1 MADLPRWVDLET
13 VDGQAMLGA
22 YIAYLQNTQK
32 ALKEKHGVSYQPHLI
47 GQLPVTMHRDPPHLA
62 PLQEGQFPS
71 RLPQRPCQEPQCARC
86 DVRGGYTFRWYSP
99 YWARHYN
106 SVARPGAWIAPEPCP
121 VAQPSYGEEY
131 LLNQE
136 RFWRPV
142 SDQQ

>member
-13 VDGQAMLGA
+13 VDGKAMLGA

-71 RLPQRPCQEPQCARC
+71 RLPQRPCQDPQCARC

-106 SVARPGAWIAPEPCP
+106 SVARPGAWIAPEPEFE
-121 VAQPSYGEEY
+121 VTQEEY
-131 LLNQE
+131 LLIQE
-136 RFWRPV
+136 RFWRPESQ
-142 SDQQ
+142 SDLQ